1 MTTDPNSLRLMIR
14 DYIKDRLTI
23 HVECKTIYPSYGSSP
38 PYRKLEVS
46 LRIDD
51 EEISSDWV
59 EVSLDD

>member
-1 MTTDPNSLRLMIR
+1 MTELDRMFRQYL
-14 DYIKDRLTI
+14 KDHLTI
-23 HVECKTIYPSYGSSP
+23 HTDCKTTHPSYGSSP